1 MMHKSNDDSSRPIGM
16 PVRKVR
22 HLQRRSGPLPC
33 GRVSVGTALTA
44 AWCLVLGTASP
55 ATEGEPR
62 YVVVKAGRVITVS
75 GEEYAPGTVVIEDGK
90 ITAVGRDLEYP
101 SAARVIRAP
110 RETVLPGFVH
120 PQSRWGLESY
130 RRSGVHGHRSAADD
144 VFAGE
149 LSLEDLLS
157 AGYTTVCFIPDGSDI
172 PGRAAA
178 YRTAGPEESQ
188 RYSEATYLQVAPE
201 WRVKGKENLRAA
213 FKKAREEIEKVE
225 KARKECEEKQ
235 KAAKEQKKEP
245 EAPKDKPE
253 EKEKPRDKSADPGLE
268 APATIAADASDDPAA
283 IQEPVPPSE
292 DGKEKKDKPEEFKPP
307 EIDPKYQPL
316 VDIIQ
321 KKADARMMVRL
332 GSASDWLHFDDVIKP
347 LDDPAFGLALDISR
361 GRWTDFDHVATRL
374 GERKARVVVQPL
386 ITMLPWTATRYNLA
400 ARLAAAGCTVS
411 LMPLRD
417 TRTEVER
424 MRARVAELVR
434 GGLPRAEAI
443 KGLTLHPA
451 EGIGLGKRIGSL
463 EKEKDA
469 DLVFFEGDPL
479 DPHSQVRRVMIL
491 GEIVW
496 KAE

>member
-1 MMHKSNDDSSRPIGM
+1 MMPKSNDGFSCAPGV
-16 PVRKVR
+16 PVGKVR
-22 HLQRRSGPLPC
+22 QVLPRLAPAR
-33 GRVSVGTALTA
+33 GWVVNALTA
-44 AWCLVLGTASP
+44 AWCLILGTAVP
-55 ATEGEPR
+55 AGEGEPR

-130 RRSGVHGHRSAADD
+130 RRSGVHGNRSAADD
-144 VFAGE
+144 VFTSE
-149 LSLEDLLS
+149 LSFEDLLS

-172 PGRAAA
+172 PGKAAA

-201 WRVKGKENLRAA
+201 WRAKGKENLRAA
-213 FKKAREEIEKVE
+213 FKKAHEEIEEVE
-225 KARKECEEKQ
+225 KARQEWKEKQ
-235 KAAKEQKKEP
+235 KAVKEKNGAD
-245 EAPKDKPE
+245 AP
-253 EKEKPRDKSADPGLE
+253 KEKPQDKEKPKDQSADHGWE
-268 APATIAADASDDPAA
+268 EPATSAANPADEPAA
-283 IQEPVPPSE
+283 IQELIPATE
-292 DGKEKKDKPEEFKPP
+292 DGKDKKGKPEEFKPP

-321 KKADARMMVRL
+321 KKADARMMVQL
-332 GSASDWLHFDDVIKP
+332 GSASDWLHFDDVIEP
-347 LDDPAFGLALDISR
+347 LDAPAYGLALDISR
-361 GRWTDFDHVATRL
+361 GRWTDFDHVATPL
-374 GERKARVVVQPL
+374 GERKARVVLQPL
-386 ITMLPWTATRYNLA
+386 ITMLPWTATRYNPA

-417 TRTEVER
+417 TRAEVER
-424 MRARVAELVR
+424 MRARTAELVR
-434 GGLPRAEAI
+434 SGLPRSEAL
-443 KGLTLHPA
+443 KALTLHPA

-469 DLVFFEGDPL
+469 DLVFFDGDPL
-479 DPHSQVRRVMIL
+479 DPHTQVRRVMIL
-491 GEIVW
+491 GEVVW
-496 KAE
+496 KAD